1 MLSYVFKDYKQLKH
15 FIKSKKLK
23 HLCHSITGG
32 YGMLYYNDN
41 VEVSMGYLYNIWH
54 IYPSFSIYTTL
65 HKKIKIYY
73 NEYHGFFILL
83 QGKRFYI
90 NSLKEKFKEEFYE
103 IQNS

>member
-41 VEVSMGYLYNIWH
+41 VEVSMGYLYNIYH
-54 IYPSFSIYTTL
+54 IYPSFSIYITFHTKL
-65 HKKIKIYY
+65 KIYY
-73 NEYHGFFILL
+73 NENHGFFIKCEN
-83 QGKRFYI
+83 KRYYI
-90 NSLKEKFKEEFYE
+90 NSLKEKFKEEFNE